1 MKPNASFFVP
11 TIAAAF
17 LVFCSCS
24 YSPNCFAKDS
34 ATVFAA
40 QSADPNRPP
49 TTQDGAHRSAGDHR
63 AAGQRG
69 DRELSEEEKIL
80 FDHVNESR
88 VLAGLPALRWDA
100 KLAAAAR
107 EHCALLVQHD
117 ALSHQFPGEP
127 GLQERL
133 NSAGAEFSVAAENVA
148 LAPTPEEIHY
158 EWMHSPPHRANILD
172 PQLNAIGIA
181 AMPGNRGLY
190 AVQDFSHAVEQ
201 LSLPEQEEKVRNLIS
216 ATGVRTADNA
226 EHTQWSD
233 ARKSCTMSSGFAGK
247 PAAVVHFETSDVSKL
262 PPQLETS
269 LRSGKYRKAAVGA
282 CEAHNSTSGFMQF
295 RFAVLL
301 YEGQ

>member
-1 MKPNASFFVP
+1 M
-11 TIAAAF
+11 
-17 LVFCSCS
+17 FCSCG

-34 ATVFAA
+34 ASQRAA
-40 QSADPNRPP
+40 QSGDPNRPP
-49 TTQDGAHRSAGDHR
+49 TAQHPPQRNATAVDR

-69 DRELSEEEKIL
+69 DSEPSGDESVL
-80 FDHVNESR
+80 FDHLNESR

-100 KLAAAAR
+100 RLAAAAR

-133 NSAGAEFSVAAENVA
+133 ISAGAEFSVAAENVA
-148 LAPTPEEIHY
+148 LAPTPDEIHY

-181 AMPGNRGLY
+181 AMPGNKGLY
-190 AVQDFSHAVEQ
+190 AVQDFSHAVER
-201 LSLPEQEEKVRNLIS
+201 LSLPEQEEKVRNLIA
-216 ATGVRTADNA
+216 ATGVSTADNPA
-226 EHTQWSD
+226 HTQWSD

-247 PAAVVHFETSDVSKL
+247 PASVVHFETSDVSKL
-262 PPQLETS
+262 PPQLEAS
-269 LRSGKYRKAAVGA
+269 LRGGKYRSAAVGA
-282 CEAHNSTSGFMQF
+282 CEARNSTSGFTQF

-301 YEGQ
+301 Y

>member
-1 MKPNASFFVP
+1 MKSIARFFVFA
-11 TIAAAF
+11 IAAF
-17 LVFCSCS
+17 LIVFCSCS

-34 ATVFAA
+34 ATELAA

-49 TTQDGAHRSAGDHR
+49 TVQRPAHRNASANRATSQRDDSEPSGD
-63 AAGQRG
+63 
-69 DRELSEEEKIL
+69 EKVL
-80 FDHVNESR
+80 FEHVNESR
-88 VLAGLPALRWDA
+88 VLAGLSALRWDA

-127 GLQERL
+127 GLQARL

-148 LAPTPEEIHY
+148 LAPTPDEIHY

-181 AMPGNRGLY
+181 AMPGKRGLY

-201 LSLPEQEEKVRNLIS
+201 LSLPDQEEKVRNLIA
-216 ATGVRTADNA
+216 ATGVRTADNP
-226 EHTQWSD
+226 EHTHWSD

-247 PAAVVHFETSDVSKL
+247 PASVVHFETSDVSKL
-262 PPQLETS
+262 PPQLEAS
-269 LRSGKYRKAAVGA
+269 LRSGKYHSAAVGA
-282 CEAHNSTSGFMQF
+282 CEAPNSNGFTQF
-295 RFAVLL
+295 RFTVLL
-301 YEGQ
+301 Y